1 MEKNVSHSNSSL
13 ALEVKEEVIEPEF
26 DLFIRAQHLSISGV
40 STGQQQA
47 NQVVKV
53 SGSITVSF

>member
-1 MEKNVSHSNSSL
+1 VSKFKRSL
-13 ALEVKEEVIEPEF
+13 ALEDVKETEMELEVYDPV
-26 DLFIRAQHLSISGV
+26 RHLSISNV
-40 STGQQQA
+40 DADIQPL

>member
-13 ALEVKEEVIEPEF
+13 ALEEKEELVEPEF
-26 DLFIRAQHLSISGV
+26 DLIIRSQHLSISDATAV
-40 STGQQQA
+40 HERV
-47 NQVVKV
+47 NVVKV

>member
-13 ALEVKEEVIEPEF
+13 ALEEKEEAVEPEF
-26 DLFIRAQHLSISGV
+26 DLFIRAQHLSISDV
-40 STGQQQA
+40 SAVQELA
-47 NQVVKV
+47 SVVKV

>member
-13 ALEVKEEVIEPEF
+13 ALEVKEETAEPEF
-26 DLFIRAQHLSISGV
+26 DLFIRAQHLFISDALTV
-40 STGQQQA
+40 QKLD
-47 NQVVKV
+47 NVVKV

>member
-13 ALEVKEEVIEPEF
+13 ALEVKEETAEPEF
-26 DLFIRAQHLSISGV
+26 DLFIRAQHLSISDV
-40 STGQQQA
+40 STVQELA
-47 NQVVKV
+47 NLVKV

>member
-13 ALEVKEEVIEPEF
+13 ALEEKEEVVEPEF
-26 DLFIRAQHLSISGV
+26 DLFIRAQHLSISDAPAV
-40 STGQQQA
+40 QKLT
-47 NQVVKV
+47 NVVKV